1 MTGRSGRSGRET
13 ILARIATAL
22 GDRPS
27 PPAVPRDY
35 RPAGADP
42 GIDLLDLLTERLED
56 YRATV
61 HRCSAGTAAERI
73 GQLVAQRP
81 VVVPADFPRELLSE
95 VASWRPD
102 QPPLTVAELDA
113 TGGVLSTCA
122 LAVAETGTLV
132 LDAGPGQGRRVL
144 TLVPDYHLAVVRA
157 DQVVFNVPEAIERLA
172 GSRTLT
178 WVSGPSATSDI
189 ELARVEGVHGPRTLV
204 VVLVE
209 PEGAGSSAL
218 RLPS

>member
-1 MTGRSGRSGRET
+1 MTGSPPPSGRAT
-13 ILARIATAL
+13 ILARITSAL
-22 GDRPS
+22 ADRPT
-27 PPAVPRDY
+27 PAAVMRNY
-35 RPAGADP
+35 RQAGADP
-42 GIDLLDLLTERLED
+42 VVDLLELLTDRLED
-56 YRATV
+56 YRASV
-61 HRCSAGTAAERI
+61 HRCPADAAASTI
-73 GQLVAQRP
+73 GELVGNRSM
-81 VVVPADFPRELLSE
+81 VVPADFPELLLSQ

-113 TGGVLSTCA
+113 ADGVLSTCA

-132 LDAGPGQGRRVL
+132 LDAGPGQGRRAL

-178 WVSGPSATSDI
+178 WISGPSATSDI

-204 VVLVE
+204 VLLIE
-209 PEGAGSSAL
+209 DRIS
-218 RLPS
+218 

>member
-1 MTGRSGRSGRET
+1 MTGRET

-22 GDRPS
+22 ADRPS

-42 GIDLLDLLTERLED
+42 GIDLLDLLTDRLAD

-61 HRCSAGTAAERI
+61 HRCSADTAAERI
-73 GQLVAQRP
+73 GELVAERP
-81 VVVPADFPRELLSE
+81 VVVPPDFPPPLLSG
-95 VASWRPD
+95 VADWRSD
-102 QPPLTVAELDA
+102 QPPLTVAELD
-113 TGGVLSTCA
+113 TIGGVLSTCA

-132 LDAGPGQGRRVL
+132 LDAGPGQGRRAL

-157 DQVVFNVPEAIERLA
+157 EQVVFNVPEAIQRLA
-172 GSRTLT
+172 GSPTLT
-178 WVSGPSATSDI
+178 WISGPSATSDI

-204 VVLVE
+204 VLLIE
-209 PEGAGSSAL
+209 P
-218 RLPS
+218 

>member
-1 MTGRSGRSGRET
+1 MTGRSGRET

-22 GDRPS
+22 GDRPA

-35 RPAGADP
+35 RPAGAEP
-42 GIDLLDLLTERLED
+42 GVDLLELLTDRLVD

-61 HRCSAGTAAERI
+61 HRCPPAAAARI
-73 GQLVAQRP
+73 IGELVGDRP
-81 VVVPADFPRELLSE
+81 VVVPADFPEQLLGQ
-95 VASWRPD
+95 VADWRPD

-113 TGGVLSTCA
+113 SGGVLSTCA

-132 LDAGPGQGRRVL
+132 LDAGPGQGRRAL

-157 DQVVFNVPEAIERLA
+157 EQVVFNVPEAIERLA

-178 WVSGPSATSDI
+178 WISGPSATSDI

-204 VVLVE
+204 VLLIE
-209 PEGAGSSAL
+209 P
-218 RLPS
+218 